1 MSLRRRVSPRRDK
14 AIFRRTASK
23 TDAKNI
29 PGRVVQRGGIRL

>member
-14 AIFRRTASK
+14 AIFRKTASRME
-23 TDAKNI
+23 AKNI